1 MKEQIKKEDLVKGEW
16 YLIQSYENWLIK
28 FDKIENNQF
37 CVLNCCTPN
46 DGYIHEINYGEFDNN
61 KVIVLYK
68 ATKKEVLKYY
78 PNEKFEDEFIL
89 PKNWYVEVPNDLENK
104 ILLNNWKI
112 KQKYNDDLFENN
124 QYAHVDFQG
133 SGFTNLVLRRNYVE
147 ITFDQF
153 KQYVLKIEKNNME
166 NKKII
171 GYKLIK
177 RIPGLQTG
185 VVFTSKVDNEWIFE
199 NYNFNNEEI
208 QDTEFFE
215 PVYEN
220 EFKVGDWVTF
230 WSEIDKKLYSS
241 KIKEWTPHNYCKLE
255 NGLEPFKH
263 LIKKATPEEI
273 EKATEKVISMNGKF
287 NLTIKNK
294 KVYHKLED
302 ITDYVLCIGETYN
315 PYNLKHIYSRYD
327 FCIKDMIL
335 SKTGCQSQETYLSH
349 WLKVYELIK

>member
-1 MKEQIKKEDLVKGEW
+1 MDV
-16 YLIQSYENWLIK
+16 
-28 FDKIENNQF
+28 
-37 CVLNCCTPN
+37 C
-46 DGYIHEINYGEFDNN
+46 
-61 KVIVLYK
+61 
-68 ATKKEVLKYY
+68 
-78 PNEKFEDEFIL
+78 
-89 PKNWYVEVPNDLENK
+89 
-104 ILLNNWKI
+104 
-112 KQKYNDDLFENN
+112 
-124 QYAHVDFQG
+124 
-133 SGFTNLVLRRNYVE
+133 NL

-287 NLTIKNK
+287 DLTIRNKRVYHKGSEDITEFVKDLVEHYEKTQFGKYSVRLGQISFESTGCQCGQITYIGNWK
-294 KVYHKLED
+294 KVYD
-302 ITDYVLCIGETYN
+302 
-315 PYNLKHIYSRYD
+315 
-327 FCIKDMIL
+327 
-335 SKTGCQSQETYLSH
+335 
-349 WLKVYELIK
+349 LIK